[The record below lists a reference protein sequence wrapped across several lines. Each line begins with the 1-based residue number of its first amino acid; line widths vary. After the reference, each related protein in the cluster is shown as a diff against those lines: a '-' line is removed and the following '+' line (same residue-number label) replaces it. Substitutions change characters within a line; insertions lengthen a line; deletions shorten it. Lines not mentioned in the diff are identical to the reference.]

1 MAYRDSTSGSDADGS
16 TFSVTV
22 PSVAENDIVL
32 IVTSQDNSSSPTHAV
47 TGFTQLDTITVTL
60 DGQRVSLFWRRA
72 SASEGSSYSGTSTN
86 AAELSWICGTWSG
99 RDTGNPPVHNTSSE
113 NSGAASPVSV
123 TNTGLTALDG
133 DDLAYFGCPDV
144 DTINVGNGFAAPTN
158 FTERQDVID
167 GAGGWVNLTL
177 ASRDNVSAG
186 VTGSIT
192 GTLTLSG
199 GTAAYTS
206 FVVRIPA
213 GAAPTNPV
221 VAPPVSRFRR
231 GRRFDRKRRAA

>member
-22 PSVAENDIVL
+22 PTVAADDIVL
-32 IVTSQDNSSSPTHAV
+32 IVTSQDISTSPTHAV

-60 DGQRVSLFWRRA
+60 DGQRASLFWKRA

-86 AAELSWICGTWSG
+86 ANELSWICGTWSN
-99 RDTGNPPVHNTSSE
+99 RATGSDPTHQTSSF
-113 NSGAASPVSV
+113 NSGASSPVSV
-123 TNTGLTALDG
+123 TNTGLTASEG

-144 DTINVGNGFAAPTN
+144 DTINVGNGFAAPTD
-158 FTERQDVID
+158 FIERQDVID

-177 ASRDNVSAG
+177 ATRDNVSAG

-192 GTLTLSG
+192 GTLSLSG
-199 GTAAYTS
+199 GQAAYTC
-206 FVVRIPA
+206 FVVRMPVGA
-213 GAAPTNPV
+213 GAPTV
-221 VAPPVSRFRR
+221 VTAPPVSRFRR